1 MSHNGMIK
9 ATWTEVLG
17 LTWKCMEAGE
27 MRAVLQGTEDRCDF
41 DLRAV
46 SGWTNAS
53 CLMFCGAITE
63 IWM

>member
-27 MRAVLQGTEDRCDF
+27 MRAVLVKVRKTD
-41 DLRAV
+41 AT
-46 SGWTNAS
+46 S
-53 CLMFCGAITE
+53 I
-63 IWM
+63 